1 MLLRFETFDT
11 ESGAF
16 TYPDDC
22 YDGLLAE
29 FDGLLDAHG
38 SGELNDTRYL
48 AALNRV
54 LVEAPDF
61 VDVHAHIA
69 SHWQRQGKPKKALDA
84 ALLGHKY
91 AVTITELM
99 LARNPADNQGVRLL
113 LGSEALRAGDFD
125 HASAVFEAEAD
136 CYPPYYHEL
145 SLTHILRDEW
155 APGAHELPMVE
166 INPARMG
173 AVFARTI

>member
-1 MLLRFETFDT
+1 MPLQFEAFDT

-16 TYPDDC
+16 TYPDNC
-22 YDGLLAE
+22 YNGLLAE
-29 FDGLLDAHG
+29 FDDLLDAHG
-38 SGELNDTRYL
+38 SGELNHTRYL
-48 AALNRV
+48 AALNR
-54 LVEAPDF
+54 LLAEAPDF
-61 VDVHAHIA
+61 IDGHAHIV
-69 SHWQRQGKPKKALDA
+69 SHWYRQGKPKKALDA
-84 ALLGHKY
+84 SLLGHKY
-91 AVTITELM
+91 AVTITEV
-99 LARNPADNQGVRLL
+99 GVRLL

-125 HASAVFEAEAD
+125 HANAVFEAEAD

-155 APGAHELPMVE
+155 TPGAHGLPMLE